1 MKSGRHFYGGTE
13 MKDRGIMMGDE
24 TILLVDDEEPILDV
38 NREILETLGY
48 RVVVAASG
56 SKAVEAFRGG
66 CDFNLVLLD
75 MIMPGMSGAETFDA
89 LRVINPDIK
98 IILVTG
104 YSFDGQA
111 AAILEKGCNGFIQKP
126 FRIADLSRII
136 RQVLTTPEQ
145 VLYVTHRNADLCAL

>member
-1 MKSGRHFYGGTE
+1 MTDQEF
-13 MKDRGIMMGDE
+13 MMGDE
-24 TILLVDDEEPILDV
+24 TLLLVDDEEPILDV
-38 NREILETLGY
+38 NREILEILGY

-56 SKAVEAFRGG
+56 SEAIETFRSG
-66 CDFNLVLLD
+66 CDFDLVLLD

-89 LRVINPDIK
+89 LRIINPDIK

-126 FRIADLSRII
+126 FRIANLSRII
-136 RQVLTTPEQ
+136 RKVLTTPEQ
-145 VLYVTHRNADLCAL
+145 VLCLNPRNADLCVL